1 MIGAAHKT
9 ILYDYVWAAK
19 APAYFF
25 RSLLGLRGSKN
36 GQAPWRT
43 NADDAFWFGY
53 RKSESDPLN

>member
-25 RSLLGLRGSKN
+25 RSLLGDLEIAFLDIHVFESLRE
-36 GQAPWRT
+36 PI
-43 NADDAFWFGY
+43 AFAIH
-53 RKSESDPLN
+53 SE